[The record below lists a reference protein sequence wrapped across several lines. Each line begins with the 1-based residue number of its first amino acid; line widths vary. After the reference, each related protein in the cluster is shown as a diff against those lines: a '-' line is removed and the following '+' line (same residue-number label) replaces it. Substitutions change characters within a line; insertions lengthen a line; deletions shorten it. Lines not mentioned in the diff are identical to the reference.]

1 MKINLLIVF
10 ALSLLCGCET
20 TSDTINGVKLGMTEA
35 EVIKVMGKPK
45 AAADG
50 KEGRTLYYTL
60 REDWRGAINAG
71 YSVKLVNGKVDWYGR
86 ESLPS
91 TEQGAVIAP
100 VFVK

>member
-35 EVIKVMGKPK
+35 EVIKAMGKPK

-60 REDWRGAINAG
+60 REDLERRDQRRL
-71 YSVKLVNGKVDWYGR
+71 SVKLVNGKVTGTAA
-86 ESLPS
+86 SPCLAPS
-91 TEQGAVIAP
+91 KEP
-100 VFVK
+100 